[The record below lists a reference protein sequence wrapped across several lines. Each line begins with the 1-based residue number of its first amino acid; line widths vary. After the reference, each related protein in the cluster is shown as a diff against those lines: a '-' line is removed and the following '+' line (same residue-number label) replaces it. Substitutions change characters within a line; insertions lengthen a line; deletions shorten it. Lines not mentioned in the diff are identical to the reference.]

1 MASLE
6 ERQNVHHGV
15 LQHFIA
21 TGRAPHYTELAG
33 ALRVPLERARE
44 LVHETTTESP
54 FSFAWMVPDTDYI
67 SAWAPFSNIPT
78 NNLVSVDGVQKWY
91 GQ

>member
-1 MASLE
+1 MASPDEL
-6 ERQNVHHGV
+6 QNVHHEV

-21 TGRAPHYTELAG
+21 TGRAPHYTELAETL
-33 ALRVPLERARE
+33 AVPLERARE
-44 LVHETTTESP
+44 LLHETTAESP
-54 FSFAWMVPDTDYI
+54 FSFAWIVPDTDYI
-67 SAWAPFSNIPT
+67 SAWAPFSSIPT